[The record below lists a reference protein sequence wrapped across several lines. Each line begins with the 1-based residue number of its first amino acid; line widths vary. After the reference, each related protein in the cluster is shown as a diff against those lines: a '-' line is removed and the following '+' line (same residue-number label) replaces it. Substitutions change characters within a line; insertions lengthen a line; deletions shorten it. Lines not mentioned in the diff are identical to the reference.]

1 MSKINTENNASYDFV
16 APSIADDSG
25 KKSKTVFPT
34 AETVHPVADERQVCI
49 VPLRRQATVVNLG
62 EVTEGVFL
70 VLVPEPANLNM
81 GAIVA
86 VEFGG
91 AGAVAVYC
99 CADPDNPNPE
109 TDLVCV
115 AQGDEGRT
123 TAVVLV
129 WDGTRLVPCGDSSPL
144 CNEQLTPKVDE
155 NGYASADITKHD
167 TYIRIDEKLV
177 QDTPLNLETKNAP
190 QGARVIVRFE
200 CGATAYQLNVKD
212 HNGVATEIQGTADE
226 ATVKELVWNG
236 SGFDVI
242 G

>member
-1 MSKINTENNASYDFV
+1 MNTINSKTGAAYAMK
-16 APSIADDSG
+16 APEIADDNG
-25 KKSKTVFPT
+25 KKTEVVFPT
-34 AETVHPVADERQVCI
+34 AETVHPVADERQACI
-49 VPLRRQATVVNLG
+49 VPLRRHATVVNLG

-91 AGAVAVYC
+91 AGAVAVCC
-99 CADPDNPNPE
+99 CADPDNLDPE
-109 TDLVCV
+109 TDIVCG

-144 CNEQLTPKVDE
+144 CNEQLTPKVE
-155 NGYASADITKHD
+155 NWTASAAITKHD

-177 QDTPLNLETKNAP
+177 QDSTLELNTKNAP
-190 QGARVIVRFE
+190 LGARVIVRFE
-200 CGATAYQLNVKD
+200 CGSTAYELGVKD
-212 HNGVATEIQGTADE
+212 HEGGSTEIQGTADE
-226 ATVKELVWNG
+226 TTVKELVWNG

>member
-1 MSKINTENNASYDFV
+1 MNTIKTKTGAAYAMK
-16 APSIADDSG
+16 APEIADDGG
-25 KKSKTVFPT
+25 KKTEVVFPT
-34 AETVHPVADERQVCI
+34 AETVHPVADERQACI

-62 EVTEGVFL
+62 EVTDGVFL

-99 CADPDNPNPE
+99 CADPDNPNQE
-109 TDLVCV
+109 TDLVCL
-115 AQGDEGRT
+115 AQGDEGKT

-144 CNEQLTPKVDE
+144 CNEQLTPKVED
-155 NGYASADITKHD
+155 GYASAITKHD
-167 TYIRIDEKLV
+167 TYIRIDDKLA
-177 QDTPLNLETKNAP
+177 QDSTLSLNTENAP
-190 QGARVIVRFE
+190 LGARVIVRFE
-200 CGATAYQLNVKD
+200 CGSTAYQLVVKD
-212 HNGVATEIQGTADE
+212 HDGGTTEIQGTADK

>member
-34 AETVHPVADERQVCI
+34 AETVHPVADERQACI

-91 AGAVAVYC
+91 AGEVAVTC
-99 CADPDNPNPE
+99 CADPDNLNPE
-109 TDLVCV
+109 TDIVCA
-115 AQGDEGRT
+115 AQGDGGRT

-129 WDGTRLVPCGDSSPL
+129 WDGTRLVPCGDSSPP
-144 CNEQLTPKVDE
+144 CNEQLTPTVE
-155 NGYASADITKHD
+155 NGYAQAAITKHD
-167 TYIRIDEKLV
+167 TYILIDEKLAK
-177 QDTPLNLETKNAP
+177 DSTLALETKNAP
-190 QGARVIVRFE
+190 MGARVIVRFE
-200 CGATAYQLNVKD
+200 CGSTAYKLNVKD
-212 HNGVATEIQGTADE
+212 HNGVITDIQGTADK

-236 SGFDVI
+236 KGFDVI

>member
-1 MSKINTENNASYDFV
+1 MNTINSKTGAAYAMK
-16 APSIADDSG
+16 APEIADDNG
-25 KKSKTVFPT
+25 KKTEVVFPT
-34 AETVHPVADERQVCI
+34 AETVHPVADERQACI
-49 VPLRRQATVVNLG
+49 VPLRRHATVVNLG
-62 EVTEGVFL
+62 EVTEGAFL

-91 AGAVAVYC
+91 AGAVAVCC
-99 CADPDNPNPE
+99 CADPDNLDPE
-109 TDLVCV
+109 TDIVCG

-144 CNEQLTPKVDE
+144 CNEQLTPKVE
-155 NGYASADITKHD
+155 NWTASAAITKHD

-177 QDTPLNLETKNAP
+177 QDSTLELNTKNAP
-190 QGARVIVRFE
+190 LGARVIVRFD
-200 CGATAYQLNVKD
+200 CGSTAYELGVKD
-212 HNGVATEIQGTADE
+212 HEGGSTEIQGTADE
-226 ATVKELVWNG
+226 TTVKELVWNG
-236 SGFDVI
+236 SGVDAI

>member
-1 MSKINTENNASYDFV
+1 MNTINSKTGAAYAMKPPEIV
-16 APSIADDSG
+16 DDGG
-25 KKSKTVFPT
+25 KKT
-34 AETVHPVADERQVCI
+34 ETVHPVADERQACI

-62 EVTEGVFL
+62 EVTEGVIL
-70 VLVPEPANLNM
+70 MLVPEPANLNT

-91 AGAVAVYC
+91 AGAVAVCC
-99 CADPDNPNPE
+99 CADPDNIDPE
-109 TDLVCV
+109 TDIVCA

-144 CNEQLTPKVDE
+144 CNEQLTPKVE
-155 NGYASADITKHD
+155 NGNANAAITKHD
-167 TYIRIDEKLV
+167 TYILIDEKLE
-177 QDTPLNLETKNAP
+177 QDSTIGLNTKNAP
-190 QGARVIVRFE
+190 MGARVIVRFV
-200 CGATAYQLNVKD
+200 CGSTAYKLDVKD
-212 HNGVATEIQGTADE
+212 HNGGCTEIQGTANE

-236 SGFDVI
+236 NGFDVI

>member
-16 APSIADDSG
+16 APSISDDAN

-34 AETVHPVADERQVCI
+34 AETVHPVADEHQVCI
-49 VPLRRQATVVNLG
+49 MPLRRQATVVNLG

-91 AGAVAVYC
+91 AGAVAVCC
-99 CADPDNPNPE
+99 CADPDSLNPE
-109 TDLVCV
+109 TDIVCA

-144 CNEQLTPKVDE
+144 CNEQLTPKVGNDT
-155 NGYASADITKHD
+155 ARAAITKHD
-167 TYIRIDEKLV
+167 TYIRINDKLV
-177 QDTPLNLETKNAP
+177 NDSTLKLETENAP
-190 QGARVIVRFE
+190 MGARVIVRFV
-200 CGATAYQLNVKD
+200 CGSTAYKLGVED
-212 HNGVATEIQGTADE
+212 SNGGSTEIQGTADK

-236 SGFDVI
+236 DGFDVI

>member
-1 MSKINTENNASYDFV
+1 MNTINSKTGAAYAMK
-16 APSIADDSG
+16 APEIKDDGG
-25 KKSKTVFPT
+25 KKTEVVFPT
-34 AETVHPVADERQVCI
+34 TETVHPVADERQVCI

-62 EVTEGVFL
+62 EVTDGVFL

-91 AGAVAVYC
+91 AGAVAVNC
-99 CADPDNPNPE
+99 CADPGNLNPN
-109 TDLVCV
+109 TDFVCL
-115 AQGDEGRT
+115 AQGDEGKT

-144 CNEQLTPKVDE
+144 CNEQLTPNVE

-167 TYIRIDEKLV
+167 TYIRIDKKLN
-177 QDTPLNLETKNAP
+177 QDFTLALDTKNAP
-190 QGARVIVRFE
+190 LGARVIVRFV
-200 CGATAYQLNVKD
+200 CGTTAYKLVVKY
-212 HNGVATEIQGTADE
+212 HNDDATEIQGTADE

-236 SGFDVI
+236 GGFDVI